1 FPEGY
6 FFSHVLYGLAWVELG
21 MREPAGGRAEA
32 LREARWALARL
43 ESAQGREPF
52 DPGLTPS
59 HGVFYHGWI
68 NWLRGGV
75 LSLQPA
81 GSRDPA
87 EEQRFAA
94 DSAELAAAFTASASP
109 YLEAYPGQA
118 WPVDSTVAIA

>member
-1 FPEGY
+1 MG
-6 FFSHVLYGLAWVELG
+6 A
-21 MREPAGGRAEA
+21 RPAGVGGRP
-32 LREARWALARL
+32 RP
-43 ESAQGREPF
+43 PF

-59 HGVFYHGWI
+59 HGVFYRGWT

-87 EEQRFAA
+87 EERRFAA
-94 DSAELAAAFTASASP
+94 DSAELASAFDASASP

-118 WPVDSTVAIA
+118 WPVDSAVAVASLRLHDTLLRPGTRTPSGGGWTRCAAGSTRAPA